1 MKILRYTNWI
11 LILIL
16 SLSFRSWA
24 QYDKYIELEKLY
36 NDSNKTDSLILVL
49 QNHYTRALLENDS
62 LEQLKVL
69 TWIYWYND
77 DNRQDR
83 ELRDSLI
90 SLVSLIGNSRETSKV
105 YYTFA
110 SKEFEKGDLSNST
123 QNLEKSI
130 QIALG
135 YFDYDQAFESVKA
148 YNSLLMLSYQYE
160 KGISNLNYLN
170 WSISNTKKVEME
182 KVEDF
187 KRRILIEKT
196 SLFLNSGL
204 IDSSTYYSQTLSK
217 DFYKLDKYSLGK
229 FKLIEATLNYRN
241 QYFLNARDSI
251 QKYLSILDKIQVR
264 DAWYVLSLIE
274 RKLGNDDYSDNYLR
288 RIDSALKLEEY
299 PQYNNGIPTY
309 RRLLS
314 NAPDSLKTKYLGL
327 FYHYEK
333 SANLNYDSSTKDF
346 PINKS
351 VKFTAPILIISSVVI
366 TFLLIFWVLNIA
378 SKEKRQLNNFKVV
391 DETNFRFGKK
401 LLEWENEKEFLN
413 PNTTLASLATLL
425 ETNTSYLSK
434 YFNQELKI
442 SFSNYLC
449 KLRVNHLLDLLNSD
463 PLIIKSKSSIQI
475 AESLG
480 FKSIDA
486 YSRAFKV
493 TTGCTPNQYLKKVIT
508 SE

>member
-130 QIALG
+130 QIALD

-241 QYFLNARDSI
+241 QYFL
-251 QKYLSILDKIQVR
+251 
-264 DAWYVLSLIE
+264 
-274 RKLGNDDYSDNYLR
+274 
-288 RIDSALKLEEY
+288 
-299 PQYNNGIPTY
+299 
-309 RRLLS
+309 
-314 NAPDSLKTKYLGL
+314 
-327 FYHYEK
+327 
-333 SANLNYDSSTKDF
+333 DF
-346 PINKS
+346 
-351 VKFTAPILIISSVVI
+351 
-366 TFLLIFWVLNIA
+366 
-378 SKEKRQLNNFKVV
+378 R
-391 DETNFRFGKK
+391 
-401 LLEWENEKEFLN
+401 
-413 PNTTLASLATLL
+413 
-425 ETNTSYLSK
+425 
-434 YFNQELKI
+434 
-442 SFSNYLC
+442 
-449 KLRVNHLLDLLNSD
+449 
-463 PLIIKSKSSIQI
+463 
-475 AESLG
+475 
-480 FKSIDA
+480 
-486 YSRAFKV
+486 
-493 TTGCTPNQYLKKVIT
+493 